1 MEFNWEID
9 EDQTELNDP
18 SDPNQGQ
25 NNRRRRLIL
34 LIGLTLTVA
43 LVGGGLYGWI
53 RLEDQRTK
61 NRIQTT
67 IDLQVEAAM
76 TGDGDR
82 FFAGFSDTL
91 GFRSWLM
98 HPIFFQY
105 WEGNPT
111 IIDLDFQTNEI
122 WALTE
127 WELPG
132 EPNRQR
138 YLFFD
143 NTQGTPQL
151 ISTSLTYWGSSERF
165 EQPWGSLDLYRP
177 DLPLEEELSRKIGQM
192 LEERC
197 GEECPTL
204 SIELRPTPT
213 LGENQSSL
221 QIPSPHVYGLTPV
234 GQPVAAYW
242 EMVENRI
249 ADIFRQE
256 TIRVAIPERLAQPF
270 EPIELGYEI
279 AFPNRQVDLV
289 TYDPEE
295 IDFNQM
301 MPQVDAI
308 FFDPTLET
316 VISGHLLDLTPFTAR
331 PTEFDRLDLYAQ
343 LWAAPWWE
351 DRLWYIPIDA
361 EISLVYADPKFFRDA
376 GVDFPA
382 VSSLEGGWDWTVL
395 EETMVEL
402 TQSGGLKW
410 GMVGRD
416 PDLLLSAAYNSAN
429 RCEEVVTV
437 RCNLTLTPADLEV
450 AFDLYAQH
458 NGIISISTE
467 GNISERNSSYLS
479 EASISSG
486 KTALWISYPEKY
498 ETYLDSRNVTILP
511 FPRSDHSA
519 SISPLRLRGAA
530 ISAHSEYPHTAWEFI
545 NYLSYQQIGPRRIP
559 LRPSVANASRF
570 WQNIPEPL
578 GTFMRDTFPAS
589 RPVRLGENE
598 YFSDELLRAIEDGS
612 RTPTE
617 AANSRR
623 KLNWFDQ
630 KSNPTGIAR

>member
-18 SDPNQGQ
+18 SDPGQDQ
-25 NNRRRRLIL
+25 NNRRRRVILIISL
-34 LIGLTLTVA
+34 AMTLVLI
-43 LVGGGLYGWI
+43 GGGLYGWI

-61 NRIQTT
+61 NRIQTS
-67 IDLQVEAAM
+67 IDLQVEAA
-76 TGDGDR
+76 TVGDGDR

-91 GFRSWLM
+91 GFRSWLI

-111 IIDLDFQTNEI
+111 VIDLDFQANEI

-127 WELPG
+127 WEVPG

-143 NTQGTPQL
+143 NGQGTPQL
-151 ISTSLTYWGSSERF
+151 ISTSLTYWGTSERL

-177 DLPLEEELSRKIGQM
+177 DLPLEEELSKRIGQM
-192 LEERC
+192 LEEHC
-197 GEECPTL
+197 GQNCPVL
-204 SIELRPTPT
+204 AVELRPTPT
-213 LGENQSSL
+213 LGENPSSL
-221 QIPSPHVYGLTPV
+221 QVPSPHVYGLTPT
-234 GQPVAAYW
+234 GQPAATYW
-242 EMVENRI
+242 EMLESRI

-256 TIRVAIPERLAQPF
+256 MIRVAIPERLERTF
-270 EPIELGYEI
+270 EPIVQGYET

-289 TYDPEE
+289 MYDPDE
-295 IDFNQM
+295 IDLKQI

-308 FFDPTLET
+308 FFDPTLEA
-316 VISGHLLDLTPFTAR
+316 VISGHLLDLTPFTTR

-361 EISLVYADPKFFRDA
+361 EISLIYADPEFFRDA

-382 VSSLEGGWDWTVL
+382 MSSPTDGWDWAGL
-395 EETMVEL
+395 EETMLGL
-402 TQSGGLKW
+402 TQVGGLSW
-410 GMVGRD
+410 GLVGRD
-416 PDLLLSAAYNSAN
+416 ADLLLSAAYNSAN

-437 RCNLTLTPADLEV
+437 RCSLTLARPDLEA
-450 AFDLYAQH
+450 AFELYAKH
-458 NGIISISTE
+458 NEIIFIAPDGSL
-467 GNISERNSSYLS
+467 SERDTFYLS

-486 KTALWISYPEKY
+486 KTAVWISYPEKY
-498 ETYLDSRNVTILP
+498 ETNLDSRKVTVLP

-519 SISPLRLRGAA
+519 GISPLRVRGAS
-530 ISAHSEYPHTAWEFI
+530 ISAHSQHPHTTWEFI
-545 NYLSYQQIGPRRIP
+545 NYLSYQQIGLRRIP
-559 LRPSVANASRF
+559 LRPSVANSNRF

-578 GTFMRDTFPAS
+578 GTFMRDSFPAS
-589 RPVRLGENE
+589 RPVRLGEDE
-598 YFSDELLRAIEDGS
+598 HFSDEILRSIEDGS
-612 RTPTE
+612 RTPAA

-623 KLNWFDQ
+623 TLNWFDQ
-630 KSNPTGIAR
+630 QSTPTGIAR